1 MAYDTLRD
9 FIAILEKNDELVRIK
24 VEVDADLEI
33 AEITDRVSK
42 EKGASNTALLFE
54 RVRGSKFPVLTNAFG
69 SLKRM
74 CLALEVDSLDEVG
87 RRIKELVDPTMLFP
101 GPGAGIMD
109 KLAVLPKLAELSK
122 FFPKTVKKAPCQE
135 VVLTGDLVDL
145 SKIPVLQCWP
155 ADGGRFITLPMVCS
169 IDPQTKI
176 TNVGM
181 YRMQVFDHQTTGMHW
196 HKHKDGA
203 RQYQQYEA
211 LGRRMEVAVAIGG
224 DPSIIY
230 SATAP
235 LPPAIGEFLF
245 AGFLR
250 QRPLEVVQC
259 RTVDVR
265 VPAEAEFILE
275 GFVDPHERRVEGP
288 FGDHTGYYS
297 EADEYPVF
305 HITAITHR
313 KNAIYPA
320 TLVGRP
326 PQEDAYLGK
335 ATERIFLPLLQM
347 VAPDILDMDMPVE
360 GVFHNN
366 VIVRIKKR
374 YPGHGKKVI
383 NTIWGTGMLMLSK
396 FVIVCDEDVN
406 IHDYSEVTWKVMNHV
421 DPQRDIIIT
430 DGPLDILDHSSPQI
444 GFGGKMG
451 IDATRKGPGE
461 GFNRS
466 WPDEIKMSPEI
477 QSLVA
482 KRWEEYGF

>member
-1 MAYDTLRD
+1 
-9 FIAILEKNDELVRIK
+9 
-24 VEVDADLEI
+24 
-33 AEITDRVSK
+33 
-42 EKGASNTALLFE
+42 
-54 RVRGSKFPVLTNAFG
+54 
-69 SLKRM
+69 
-74 CLALEVDSLDEVG
+74 
-87 RRIKELVDPTMLFP
+87 
-101 GPGAGIMD
+101 
-109 KLAVLPKLAELSK
+109 
-122 FFPKTVKKAPCQE
+122 
-135 VVLTGDLVDL
+135 VDL
-145 SKIPVLQCWP
+145 FKIPVLQCWP

-169 IDPQTKI
+169 VDPLTKI

-203 RQYQQYEA
+203 RQYQHYEA
-211 LGRRMEVAVAIGG
+211 AGRRMEVAVAIGG

-230 SATAP
+230 SSTAP
-235 LPPAIGEFLF
+235 LPPAIGEFIF

-250 QRPLEVVQC
+250 KKPLEVVQC
-259 RTVDVR
+259 KTVDVR

-313 KNAIYPA
+313 KDAIYPA

-366 VIVRIKKR
+366 VIVKIKKR

-421 DPQRDIIIT
+421 DPQRDVVIT
-430 DGPLDILDHSSPQI
+430 DGPLDILDHSCPQI

-461 GFNRS
+461 GFSRS
-466 WPDEIKMSPEI
+466 WPEEIKMSPEV
-477 QSLVA
+477 QELVE
-482 KRWEEYGF
+482 KRWKEYGF